1 MPVLEDCA
9 LDEREED
16 VSCVVLLLRGEVLL
30 RSVVVTLV
38 DVLTVVRVVP
48 LLFTR
53 DSMEVVGV
61 DGCVAGAEGRVVVLT
76 VVV

>member
-1 MPVLEDCA
+1 M
-9 LDEREED
+9 
-16 VSCVVLLLRGEVLL
+16 LL

-53 DSMEVVGV
+53 DSMEVVGI

>member
-1 MPVLEDCA
+1 MPVLEDCV